1 MRNLILIIMMLITS
15 IGYSQAPIDNI
26 LLEKLV
32 LLKINDYRYLNGV
45 NTLNLVD
52 SISNGCKSHSENMVK
67 SNYLYH
73 PENGYWNG
81 ENCGYITTHKSYEKM
96 SNDVV
101 NNWVDSPL
109 HNAALLR
116 DGDKVGIGSSTSDNG
131 IIYFTYRIYISDEYF
146 KKGGKLALDNF

>member
-1 MRNLILIIMMLITS
+1 MMLITS

-67 SNYLYH
+67 TNYLYH
-73 PENGYWNG
+73 PENGYWHG
-81 ENCGYITTHKSYEKM
+81 ENCGFIELGNGYQGYEEIAIKIV
-96 SNDVV
+96 S
-101 NNWVDSPL
+101 NWVDSPL

-131 IIYFTYRIYISDEYF
+131 KIYFTYRIYNSDEYF